1 MSLLLAALA
10 LSATALADVQAHA
23 RLDSSSE
30 QLSVEYCASAGG
42 ALILRGDRSARARL
56 IRIEPAPQRDGGDR
70 LEWMLAKPGCVS
82 LVHDLGR
89 IADSRRQGV
98 GWRVGDDLLAYADTW
113 WWRPS
118 TQAST
123 RLQLQLPAGW
133 SLSAPWA
140 RCGDS
145 EQCRTVP
152 AEPWDQPTLTVF
164 GPFAARSTRVGAA
177 RIDTAVI
184 GRVQPQQADTWL
196 AVGSRAAAL
205 IAQAHGTVPTPQLQ
219 IVIVPWGTSA
229 QPIAFGQIN
238 RGGLGGVQLF
248 VDAQATA
255 TALEKDWVLP
265 HELAHLLHPY
275 LGRGRGRWLAEGLAS
290 YYQNILRARL
300 GLITA
305 DDAWDRFF
313 AGLERGRADRS
324 PGALDVVADRR
335 GGYMRTY
342 WAGAAF
348 WLDIDLSLRERGHPG
363 LDHLLAQ
370 FAREH
375 LPALQ
380 DWTADRFLT
389 MLDAQLETSGCA
401 AMLGPR
407 AATAGMESSFPASN
421 PLRARLARRPD
432 NPADTARALSTG
444 AAIMAPL
451 ALPMSQQP
459 VASCAH

>member
-1 MSLLLAALA
+1 MSLLLASLA
-10 LSATALADVQAHA
+10 LSATAFADVQAHA
-23 RLDSSSE
+23 RFDRGSE
-30 QLSVEYCASAGG
+30 QLKVEYCASAGG
-42 ALILRGDRSARARL
+42 TLILRGDRSARARL
-56 IRIEPAPQRDGGDR
+56 LRIEPVPQHDRGDS
-70 LEWMLAKPGCVS
+70 LEWILAKPGCVT

-89 IADSRRQGV
+89 IADTRRQGI

-118 TQAST
+118 TQANT
-123 RLQLQLPAGW
+123 RLQLQLPDGW

-140 RCGDS
+140 RCANS
-145 EQCRTVP
+145 AQCRMVP

-184 GRVQPQQADTWL
+184 GPMRPQQADTLL
-196 AVGSRAAAL
+196 ALGSRAAAL

-219 IVIVPWGTSA
+219 IVIVPWGSSS

-248 VDAQATA
+248 VDGQATA
-255 TALEKDWVLP
+255 TALEQDWVLP

-305 DDAWDRFF
+305 DDAWDKFF

-324 PGALDVVADRR
+324 SGTLDAVAERR

-380 DWTADRFLT
+380 DWTAERFIAA
-389 MLDAQLETSGCA
+389 LDAQLERSGCP

-407 AATAGMESSFPASN
+407 ALNAGMANSFPASDD
-421 PLRARLARRPD
+421 LRARLKHRPA
-432 NPADTARALSTG
+432 NPADRPPTPHAG

-451 ALPMSQQP
+451 AQP
-459 VASCAH
+459 LRERSVASCGS